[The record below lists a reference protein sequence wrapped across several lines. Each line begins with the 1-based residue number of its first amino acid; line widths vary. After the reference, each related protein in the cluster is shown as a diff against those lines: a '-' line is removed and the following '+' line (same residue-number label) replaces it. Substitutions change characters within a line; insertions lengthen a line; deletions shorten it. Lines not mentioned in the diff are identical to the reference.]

1 MRPFSVLVPAAL
13 CVAAAPAAAQS
24 SLDETFAV
32 HVAAVQAR
40 DMAGLERT
48 ITSGEALTLILP
60 NGTRTD
66 TREAYLAFHREFFTS
81 STWSIRFQVLS
92 KVEGPDYGV
101 ITTRSFYSD
110 TDNGQ
115 PINTSSWV
123 TFTFRRENG
132 EWRLIHDQNT
142 RVPADLPAG

>member
-1 MRPFSVLVPAAL
+1 MRTIYWLAGSAVLT
-13 CVAAAPAAAQS
+13 CTAPAVAQS

-48 ITSGEALTLILP
+48 ITGGEALTLILP

-66 TREAYLAFHREFFTS
+66 TRAAFLAFHREFFAS
-81 STWSIRFQVLS
+81 PTWSIRFQVLS

-115 PINTSSWV
+115 PVNTSSWV